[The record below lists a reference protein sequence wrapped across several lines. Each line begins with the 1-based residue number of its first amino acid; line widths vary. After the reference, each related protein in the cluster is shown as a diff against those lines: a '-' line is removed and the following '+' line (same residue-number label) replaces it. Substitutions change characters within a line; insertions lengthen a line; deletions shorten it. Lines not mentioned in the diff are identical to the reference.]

1 MEETVIPIFTFGL
14 LNLKIYA
21 VDVLFL
27 THDNKKGK
35 ILMLIKV
42 EITSFRNK
50 SFRYWLKFTM
60 T

>member
-50 SFRYWLKFTM
+50 SFRY
-60 T
+60 